1 MCSLCK
7 KYDDNMNYK
16 NYLSGPSLYTMYVP
30 QVIYIKKYICTSE
43 TKGNILNI

>member
-1 MCSLCK
+1 
-7 KYDDNMNYK
+7 MNYK

-30 QVIYIKKYICTSE
+30 RVIYIKKYICTSE